1 MNGVGPNTFNLV
13 FLVLTI
19 IAYLGSGGLLLHRLF
34 FQGQGKGLR
43 YGLALGVGTLA
54 VLCHAVLLHTTVL
67 SAAGLNVGFTS
78 SVSLTCWTIGAI
90 LLVSSLNKPIEN
102 LGIVLF
108 PLSALAVFLAWRF
121 PHVRLM
127 VDAVSW
133 GLKFHVLVSML
144 SYSLLTLASVQAILL
159 AVQDQHLHGHHP
171 GGFVRGLPPLQTM
184 EILLFELI
192 AVGFVLLSLS
202 LISGFVF
209 LENMFAQHLA
219 HKTLLSVT
227 GWTVFGI
234 LLWGRFRH
242 GWRGRTALIWTLSG
256 FAILMLG
263 YFGSKAVLELVLRR

>member
-1 MNGVGPNTFNLV
+1 MRQVNVVEPHTFNLV
-13 FLVLTI
+13 FLVLTMG
-19 IAYLGSGGLLLHRLF
+19 AYLGSGGLLLHRLF
-34 FQGQGKGLR
+34 FQGQGRGLR
-43 YGLALGVGTLA
+43 YGLALGLGTLA
-54 VLCHAVLLHTTVL
+54 VLLHGVML
-67 SAAGLNVGFTS
+67 SGAGLNVGFTN
-78 SVSLTCWTIGAI
+78 SVSLTCWTIAVI
-90 LLVSSLNKPIEN
+90 LLASSLNKPIEN

-108 PLSALAVFLAWRF
+108 PLAALALFLAWQF

-127 VDAVSW
+127 VDAASW

-159 AVQDQHLHGHHP
+159 AIQDQHLHSRHP

-184 EILLFELI
+184 EALLFELI

-202 LISGFVF
+202 LMSGFVF

-219 HKTLLSVT
+219 HKTVLSVT
-227 GWTVFGI
+227 GWMVFGI

-256 FAILMLG
+256 FGILMLG
-263 YFGSKAVLELVLRR
+263 YFGSKAVLELVLKR